1 MIDLELENARNKID
15 KIDQEIVKLLNERA
29 GVCKGLGSLKA
40 GEKAEVFDPRRERSV
55 LENVSSQAA
64 EAPTESVRAVYREI
78 MSMCRNIQS
87 PTRVAFLGPEGS
99 FSDEA
104 ARTTFGKSSQ
114 YISCRRIKNVFSE
127 VDNMNADLG
136 VAPFE
141 NSLEGSI
148 NETLDSLLSHNLSII
163 GEIQLR
169 IHQNLIVDPQLES
182 LSQIERLYSH
192 PQALAQCDGYITQYL
207 SAAELVTTE
216 STARATEHVLRDRR
230 GAAIGSK
237 VAAELNGLK
246 ILASNIEDSPNNYT
260 RFVVLKR
267 GTPPDKG
274 EKTSLIFFVENVPSA
289 LSSILNEFAKMSI
302 NITMILSRP
311 ADLRPW
317 EYFFFLDFEGSTSDE
332 RCATTLKS
340 LKEKTR
346 LLRILGSYSRLQ

>member
-1 MIDLELENARNKID
+1 VIDLELENARNKID
-15 KIDQEIVKLLNERA
+15 KIDQDIVKLLNERA
-29 GVCKGLGSLKA
+29 TICKGLGAL
-40 GEKAEVFDPRRERSV
+40 KAEVYDPRRERSV
-55 LENVSSQAA
+55 LENVSSLAS
-64 EAPTESVRAVYREI
+64 EAPADGVKSIYREVI
-78 MSMCRNIQS
+78 SMCRNVQN
-87 PTRVAFLGPEGS
+87 PTRIAFLGPEGS

-104 ARTTFGKSSQ
+104 ARTTYGKSAQ
-114 YISCRRIKNVFSE
+114 YLSCRRIKNVFSE

-136 VAPFE
+136 VVPFE

-148 NETLDSLLSHNLSII
+148 NETLDSLLNHSLSIV

-182 LSQIERLYSH
+182 VGQIERLYSH
-192 PQALAQCDGYITQYL
+192 PQAIAQCDGYITQYL
-207 SAAELVTTE
+207 SNAELVTTE
-216 STARATEHVLRDRR
+216 STARATEHVLRDRK
-230 GAAIGSK
+230 GAAIGSR

-246 ILASNIEDSPNNYT
+246 ILAANIEDSPNNYT

-267 GTPPDKG
+267 GSPPEKG

-289 LSSILNEFAKMSI
+289 LSAILNEFAKQSI

-317 EYFFFLDFEGSTSDE
+317 EYFFFLDFEGSSSDE
-332 RCATTLKS
+332 RCATTLKA